1 MVCRDYPFTTGFGRQ
16 AFYFRY
22 QFAHI
27 SRPMIATEQF
37 QGPILEFDEGEI
49 VADKNRNIRW
59 MLSEGRRPD
68 RVSAQAIIQV
78 AAKAAFIDFTPEI
91 ISGCGNQAYI
101 YIDRLCSFDSIELT
115 FLQDA

>member
-1 MVCRDYPFTTGFGRQ
+1 MVCRDYPATAGFGRQ
-16 AFYFRY
+16 ALDCRY

-27 SRPMIATEQF
+27 PRPSVATKQF
-37 QGPILEFDEGEI
+37 QGLLLEFDEGEI
-49 VADKNRNIRW
+49 VADKNRNIRR

-78 AAKAAFIDFTPEI
+78 AAKAAFIDFTAEI
-91 ISGCGNQAYI
+91 ISGCGDKAYI
-101 YIDRLCSFDSIELT
+101 YIDRLCSSDSPEFT